1 MVERWRVFA
10 FKVVPPVADEELL
23 VENGAVGAEER
34 VVSAVFLADVED
46 LALCVH
52 VAIVASILLV
62 FAAELSA
69 RDGTVDRIILPGRA
83 SDSRPRLA
91 IISVVLPVVVS
102 TTANVLLSGV
112 RTSVW
117 GDPAVLGWRQRRY
130 LRKAKTGG
138 TSWLVRPTSGACRH
152 AV

>member
-1 MVERWRVFA
+1 MVEPWRVFA

-23 VENGAVGAEER
+23 VEDGAVGAEER

-46 LALCVH
+46 LALCVY
-52 VAIVASILLV
+52 VTIVASILLV

-91 IISVVLPVVVS
+91 VISVVLPVVVC
-102 TTANVLLSGV
+102 TAANVLLSGV
-112 RTSVW
+112 RTPVW
-117 GDPAVLGWRQRRY
+117 DPTVLGWRQRRY

>member
-1 MVERWRVFA
+1 MVEPWRVFA

-23 VENGAVGAEER
+23 VEDGAVGAEER

-52 VAIVASILLV
+52 VTIVASILLV
-62 FAAELSA
+62 FAAEFSA

-91 IISVVLPVVVS
+91 VISVVLPVVVC
-102 TTANVLLSGV
+102 TAANVLLYGV
-112 RTSVW
+112 RTPVR
-117 GDPAVLGWRQRRY
+117 DPTVLGWRQRRY